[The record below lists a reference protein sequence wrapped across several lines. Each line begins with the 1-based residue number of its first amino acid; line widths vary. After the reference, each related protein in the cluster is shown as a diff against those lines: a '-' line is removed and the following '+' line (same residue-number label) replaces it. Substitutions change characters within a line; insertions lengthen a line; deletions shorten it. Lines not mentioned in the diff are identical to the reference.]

1 MNSSNNLLHS
11 KAGYIVC
18 VRGHLGE
25 SWTRWFG
32 VKVQMRLK
40 DNGETE
46 MRCEDCDQAALFG
59 LLRQLHDLGLPLM
72 SVSRWEENRE
82 VGDSKQ
88 RERTP

>member
-1 MNSSNNLLHS
+1 
-11 KAGYIVC
+11 
-18 VRGHLGE
+18 
-25 SWTRWFG
+25 
-32 VKVQMRLK
+32 MRLK

-88 RERTP
+88 RERTR